1 MGKPITQFQMSPL
14 PSAAKPLPLVPR
26 SMDEAMTL
34 AKAVVASRMAPKG
47 LETPEACMV
56 AILHGLEV
64 GLTPLMALQRIAVI
78 DGRPTIWGDA
88 ALALVRSSGQCR
100 LIKEWVQGD
109 GPDDWTAC
117 CAVQRR
123 GEPEALTRQFSVG
136 DAKQAGLWGQPGPWS
151 GYPRRML
158 QMRARAFAL
167 RDGFADVL
175 GGLYLREEIEDGT
188 GLADG
193 QGREHERQELA
204 LGSPEHQSAEQPLT
218 SGSDLGGAPLPPVRP
233 RRTRRAWT
241 RLRAPREAIRLRAP
255 PPPLFEA
262 AADEGGQEIK
272 EQAPLSDDAVVQLY
286 DDALACASDASTL
299 TEVEE
304 EFTERLGGLSRE
316 ALAAAARVRERHKD
330 RVRHL
335 EAGG

>member
-1 MGKPITQFQMSPL
+1 
-14 PSAAKPLPLVPR
+14 
-26 SMDEAMTL
+26 MTL

-100 LIKEWVQGD
+100 LIKEWVQGE

-123 GEPEALTRQFSVG
+123 SEPEALTRQFSVA

-175 GGLYLREEIEDGT
+175 GGLYLREEFEDR
-188 GLADG
+188 ADLG
-193 QGREHERQELA
+193 DAQTARHAQQALELDASEHH
-204 LGSPEHQSAEQPLT
+204 SPVQPFA
-218 SGSDLGGAPLPPVRP
+218 SGSTDGRPPLPPERP
-233 RRTRRAWT
+233 RRARGGWT

-262 AADEGGQEIK
+262 LGEEARESAQSVEPPLPDE
-272 EQAPLSDDAVVQLY
+272 AVVQLY
-286 DDALACASDASTL
+286 DDALACAADASTL
-299 TEVEE
+299 AEVEE
-304 EFTERLGGLSRE
+304 EFSARLGGLSRE
-316 ALAAAARVRERHKD
+316 ALAAAGGVRERHHE
-330 RVRHL
+330 RVRRL